1 MNLLNKRVLGLRLHT
16 WGIAPLLAWAGLS
29 LFFSTALGTRII
41 CNKIEQKTGLPCQLE
56 SVTWSPW
63 MGVAMNKFQVFVPAE
78 LGKKTLLF
86 SVREIR
92 IDVSWISLLKG
103 KKRWERLEI
112 NQLDVNVA
120 VETLR
125 EIVARPM
132 DNSSRSAVAEQPP
145 SQDELPHSDP
155 ESQPADQKTEETP
168 LVQSDVPA
176 KGRGLNMTSIP
187 VENFEGEIIIS
198 NAKVRIFSERAPD
211 FAVTLNQIKGELPLW
226 GSARE
231 GEISCGEIRI
241 TEEISEVGL
250 RIPVVWGDRSLA
262 VIEHSLKVFGL
273 DFELSAAVKLAAGLP
288 VGLQVSLPD
297 QQVDLSSVF
306 REQESPLSVSN
317 LNSKNRLQGY
327 LLVPST
333 FKGSSVTRFEN
344 VVINDPRDEGEIRFN
359 RGTASF
365 IATAAGVVAKDVRA
379 IGEEDAILMNGFATA
394 AGEAAVTLRVV
405 SSPER
410 AQSHSKRVRMASGNL
425 LMDFQPLITPDRAF
439 RDIRIEARDGTLMMN
454 LGEDRSWVPFFDTA
468 EEVLGRQNTNLPKL
482 P

>member
-1 MNLLNKRVLGLRLHT
+1 
-16 WGIAPLLAWAGLS
+16 
-29 LFFSTALGTRII
+29 
-41 CNKIEQKTGLPCQLE
+41 
-56 SVTWSPW
+56 
-63 MGVAMNKFQVFVPAE
+63 MNKFQVFVPAE
-78 LGKKTLLF
+78 LEKKTLLF
-86 SVREIR
+86 SIREIR

-132 DNSSRSAVAEQPP
+132 ENPSRSAVVEQPA

-211 FAVTLNQIKGELPLW
+211 FSVTLNQIKGEIPLW

-231 GEISCGEIRI
+231 GEISCGEITI

-262 VIEHSLKVFGL
+262 VMEHSLKVFGL

-297 QQVDLSSVF
+297 QHVDLSSVF
-306 REQESPLSVSN
+306 LEQESPLSVSN

-344 VVINDPRDEGEIRFN
+344 VVINDPRDEGEIRF
-359 RGTASF
+359 
-365 IATAAGVVAKDVRA
+365 
-379 IGEEDAILMNGFATA
+379 
-394 AGEAAVTLRVV
+394 
-405 SSPER
+405 
-410 AQSHSKRVRMASGNL
+410 
-425 LMDFQPLITPDRAF
+425 
-439 RDIRIEARDGTLMMN
+439 
-454 LGEDRSWVPFFDTA
+454 
-468 EEVLGRQNTNLPKL
+468 
-482 P
+482 

>member
-78 LGKKTLLF
+78 LEKKTLLF
-86 SVREIR
+86 SIREIR

-211 FAVTLNQIKGELPLW
+211 FSVTLNQIKGEIPLW

-231 GEISCGEIRI
+231 GEISCGEITI

-394 AGEAAVTLRVV
+394 AGEA
-405 SSPER
+405 
-410 AQSHSKRVRMASGNL
+410 
-425 LMDFQPLITPDRAF
+425 
-439 RDIRIEARDGTLMMN
+439 
-454 LGEDRSWVPFFDTA
+454 
-468 EEVLGRQNTNLPKL
+468 
-482 P
+482 